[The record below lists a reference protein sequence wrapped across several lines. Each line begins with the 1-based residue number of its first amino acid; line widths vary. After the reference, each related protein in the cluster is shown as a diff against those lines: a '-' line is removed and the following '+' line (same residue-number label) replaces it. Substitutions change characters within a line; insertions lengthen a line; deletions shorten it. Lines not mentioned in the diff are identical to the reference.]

1 MGLFSPRIS
10 AKEMV
15 PLCRQLATT
24 YDAGIPILKSI
35 EMVARNTRK
44 GQAHTVLVAMHESL
58 RTGSTLGEAA
68 RAHQK
73 HLPPFFVEL
82 LATGEF
88 GGKLD
93 VMLRDLADYYEDRV
107 AMNRK
112 ITGAMVYPMFLITA
126 CWFLGTFAIRIISS
140 LDLTSGKPFDFAAFL
155 GRYLLFQGQVLVTLA
170 IGFGIA
176 VLLSRFGLP
185 QYLWGAFATHVWP
198 LRNITRKFALAR
210 FFRTF
215 SLLVSSGVDIRH
227 CISNAAE
234 VSANAYIRKD
244 LLKAVPLVSQGATL
258 TQAFGVVNTLSPV
271 GREMIHIGE
280 QTGNLD
286 QCLRKVSDYHFAE
299 ANHAVSV
306 AVKLL
311 EQGILLLAACFV
323 GYTIISFYSKYLS
336 MYDSFL
342 N

>member
-1 MGLFSPRIS
+1 MGLFSARIS
-10 AKEMV
+10 ANEMV

-24 YDAGIPILKSI
+24 YDAGIPILKSF
-35 EMVARNTRK
+35 EMVARNTKTGRSREVM
-44 GQAHTVLVAMHESL
+44 TVIHDRLKS
-58 RTGSTLGEAA
+58 GSTLGEAA
-68 RAHQK
+68 REQQK
-73 HLPPFFVEL
+73 YLPQFFVEL

-112 ITGAMVYPMFLITA
+112 ITGAMVYPAFLMGA
-126 CWFLGTFAIRIISS
+126 CWFLGSFAIRIIGS
-140 LDLTSGKPFDFAAFL
+140 LNLNSNKPFDLMNFFMQ
-155 GRYLLFQGQVLVTLA
+155 YLLFQAQVLTGMA
-170 IGFGIA
+170 IVFA
-176 VLLSRFGLP
+176 VIVVLSRFGLP
-185 QYLWGAFATHVWP
+185 QWLWGAFATHVWP
-198 LRNITRKFALAR
+198 LRNVTRKFALAR

-215 SLLVSSGVDIRH
+215 SLLVSSGVDIRR
-227 CISNAAE
+227 CISSAAD
-234 VSANAYIRKD
+234 VSANAYIRQD
-244 LLKAVPLVSQGATL
+244 LLKAIPPISQGATL
-258 TQAFGVVNTLSPV
+258 TQAFSTVGTLSTV

-286 QCLRKVSDYHFAE
+286 GCMRKVADYHFAE

-306 AVKLL
+306 AIKLL
-311 EQGILLLAACFV
+311 EQGVILLGACIV
-323 GYTIISFYSKYLS
+323 GYTIITFYSRLYS

>member
-1 MGLFSPRIS
+1 MGLFSARIS
-10 AKEMV
+10 AEEMV

-35 EMVARNTRK
+35 ELVTRNTKTGR
-44 GQAHTVLVAMHESL
+44 AREVLNSIHDRL
-58 RTGSTLGEAA
+58 KTGSTLGEAA
-68 RAHQK
+68 REQEK
-73 HLPPFFVEL
+73 YLPAFFVEL
-82 LATGEF
+82 LATGEY

-112 ITGAMVYPMFLITA
+112 ITGAMVYPAFLLTA
-126 CWFLGTFAIRIISS
+126 CWFLGTFALRIVAS
-140 LDLTSGKPFDFAAFL
+140 LDVTSGKPFDLAVFF
-155 GRYLLFQGQVLVTLA
+155 GRYLAFQAQALLVVATGFA
-170 IGFGIA
+170 IL
-176 VLLSRFGLP
+176 VVLSRFGLP
-185 QYLWGAFATHVWP
+185 QYVWGAFATHAWP
-198 LRNITRKFALAR
+198 LRNVTRKFALAR

-227 CISNAAE
+227 CISSAAE
-234 VSANAYIRKD
+234 VTANAYIRKD
-244 LLKAVPLVSQGATL
+244 LLQAIPPISQGATL
-258 TQAFGVVNTLSPV
+258 TQAFSHVKTLSTV

-286 QCLRKVSDYHFAE
+286 GCMRKVADYHFAE
-299 ANHAVSV
+299 ANHATSV
-306 AVKLL
+306 AIKLL
-311 EQGILLLAACFV
+311 EQGVILLGACVV
-323 GYTIISFYSKYLS
+323 GYTIITFYSRLLS